1 MSESRFSGL
10 LKKILMAA
18 GTEAFESL
26 GTEEG
31 LAGGA
36 HGRFGLGEGL
46 LIDVHLR
53 NCLINL
59 FITGISH
66 SLYLYTVL

>member
-1 MSESRFSGL
+1 
-10 LKKILMAA
+10 MAA
-18 GTEAFESL
+18 GTEAFEGL

-31 LAGGA
+31 LAGSA
-36 HGRFGLGEGL
+36 HCGFGLGKRL
-46 LIDVHLR
+46 LVDVHLR

-59 FITGISH
+59 FITGISR